1 MGKIYKCGPKA
12 VQLRVE
18 SRRDI
23 ARIIEHFSKY
33 LLITQKL
40 TDYELFNKT
49 FNIIQKN
56 EHLTRQGL
64 EKIVALKLSSNR
76 SRISQELESDF
87 TNIIPVE
94 RYSVLDCKIPN
105 SHWLAGFASGEGCFH
120 VQIYKS
126 NIINLGQAVK
136 LIFPIAQHSKDEQL
150 IRCLI
155 KYLNCGIIT
164 VRYNKPLCEFKTT
177 KFTDLTDKIIPFFE
191 KYSILGVKSQDFA
204 DFRKVAKMVQKNLT
218 AEGLDQIRKI
228 KAGMNKGR

>member
-1 MGKIYKCGPKA
+1 MHEKDKALLEKIKNYWGVGKIYKCGPKA

-18 SRRDI
+18 SRRYI

-105 SHWLAGFASGEGCFH
+105 SH
-120 VQIYKS
+120 
-126 NIINLGQAVK
+126 
-136 LIFPIAQHSKDEQL
+136 
-150 IRCLI
+150 
-155 KYLNCGIIT
+155 
-164 VRYNKPLCEFKTT
+164 
-177 KFTDLTDKIIPFFE
+177 
-191 KYSILGVKSQDFA
+191 
-204 DFRKVAKMVQKNLT
+204 
-218 AEGLDQIRKI
+218 
-228 KAGMNKGR
+228 